1 MPQIQNF
8 FHLHLIS
15 DATGETLTA
24 AGRAV
29 SAQFAHARAI
39 EHVYA
44 GVRTERQ
51 LNAAFAEIDQQP
63 GIVLF
68 TIVDRKLAGEI
79 DSRCAAMGLPCVSVL
94 DPILAV
100 FQSYLG
106 APSERRVGAQ
116 HMLNAEYFKR
126 IEALNFT
133 MEHDDGVLPP
143 NIEEADVIIV
153 GISRTS
159 KTPTSIYL
167 ANRGIKTVNVPLL
180 PGVPVPSA
188 LTKSKHPLIVGL
200 IATAERIS
208 HIRQNRP
215 LGTVSGYDSSH
226 YADRISIA
234 EELAYA
240 RKVCQKH
247 GWPMI
252 DVSRRSIEE
261 TAAAI
266 LALRKNQKPA

>member
-1 MPQIQNF
+1 MTQIQNF

-29 SAQFAHARAI
+29 AAQYAHARAI

-44 GVRTERQ
+44 GVRTEKQ
-51 LNAAFAEIDQQP
+51 LSATFAEIDLLP

-68 TIVDRKLAGEI
+68 TIVDRKLASEI
-79 DSRCAAMGLPCVSVL
+79 GRRCASMGLPCVAVL

-116 HMLNAEYFKR
+116 HMLNAEYFRR
-126 IEALNFT
+126 IDAMNFT
-133 MEHDDGVLPP
+133 MEHDDGALPAD
-143 NIEEADVIIV
+143 IEEADVVIV

-180 PGVPVPSA
+180 PGVPVPEVLA
-188 LTKSKHPLIVGL
+188 NARHPVIVGL

-215 LGTVSGYDSSH
+215 LGAVSGYDSSG

-240 RKVCQKH
+240 KKICQRH

>member
-1 MPQIQNF
+1 MSPVQNF

-15 DATGETLTA
+15 DATGETLIA

-29 SAQFAHARAI
+29 AAQYAHARAI
-39 EHVYA
+39 EHVYPM
-44 GVRTERQ
+44 VRTEKQ
-51 LNAAFAEIDQQP
+51 LNAALTEIDQQP
-63 GIVLF
+63 GIVLY

-79 DSRCAAMGLPCVSVL
+79 NARCAAMGLPCVSVL
-94 DPILAV
+94 DPIQAV

-116 HMLNAEYFKR
+116 HMLTPEYFHR

-133 MEHDDGVLPP
+133 MEHDDGALPAD
-143 NIEEADVIIV
+143 IEQADVIIV

-159 KTPTSIYL
+159 KTPTAIYL
-167 ANRGIKTVNVPLL
+167 ANRGVKTVNVPLL
-180 PGVPVPSA
+180 PNVGIPPA
-188 LTKSKHPLIVGL
+188 LVAAKRPLIVGL

-215 LGTVSGYDSSH
+215 LGSVSGYDPSD
-226 YADRISIA
+226 YANRISIA

-240 RKVCQKH
+240 KKICQKH

-266 LALRKNQKPA
+266 MALRKQQK